1 LITAPAWGAPA
12 RPPRSRGMKMIEVDN
27 PPLVLFCIV
36 LLAFLAPQIYSFF
49 VDKFQKGKPPV
60 RQY

>member
-1 LITAPAWGAPA
+1 
-12 RPPRSRGMKMIEVDN
+12 MIEVDN
-27 PPLVLFCIV
+27 PPLVLFCVV

-49 VDKFQKGKPPV
+49 VDKFQKSKPPV